1 MHRPHSAARGFSLI
15 ELMIALAVIGV
26 LSAIAYPAYQSHI
39 LRTHRAT
46 AAACLQELALQMER
60 RYTVRISYLPGAGQ
74 PALPVLS
81 CTNAAAGRYD
91 FSHGTVSGPPA
102 TPGGAATALT
112 GPTDSS
118 YLLQATPLGAQL
130 AQDTACGTLGLDHL
144 GTRSRSGTAADV
156 QSCWR

>member
-1 MHRPHSAARGFSLI
+1 MHHRPGAARGFSLI

-26 LSAIAYPAYQSHI
+26 LSAIAYPAYQGHV
-39 LRTHRAT
+39 LRTHRAA

-60 RYTVRISYLPGAGQ
+60 RYTVRISYLPDAGQ
-74 PALPVLS
+74 PGLPVLS

-91 FSHGTVSGPPA
+91 FTHGDVSGPPA
-102 TPGGAATALT
+102 TPGGAPTTVA
-112 GPTDSS
+112 GPTDSR

-130 AQDTACGTLGLDHL
+130 SDTACGTLGLDHL